1 MKHIMK
7 IFRFL
12 FYGTLLTIFPATIGA
27 QENKGPIS
35 LSLKQA
41 QEYALQNNKSI
52 LNADL
57 DVEAAKKKV
66 WETTTMGL
74 PQVNAAISSSY
85 ILTMPAFFEQ
95 FLRPG
100 IEMQVDPSEPDRENK
115 VNDLLQKSLDS
126 MRFSGTLDLTV
137 SQLIF
142 SGSYLVGLQASKVY
156 RSLSELNKVKSVQ
169 DIMESVSN
177 SYFMVLVA
185 KENAMLLDSTKVN
198 VEKTLN
204 EISAM
209 YKQGFMEETD
219 VDQLHITLTNLK
231 SSIDLVKR
239 QTDIAEKL
247 LKIQLGI
254 DLDQPLV
261 LTDALPELIASLTY
275 DQLLLADL
283 VLDQNVSYQM
293 LDAQVKSSQL
303 MLKLRK
309 SETLPTIAAFYQHQ
323 ELLNK
328 NSISF
333 TPPDLIGLTVNIP
346 IFSSGERWS
355 KIKQAKMELQ
365 KSVNSKDQ
373 ASQMLR
379 LDFYQSKSNLL
390 AAKEKFQS
398 DKSNLELSKKIYNR
412 SLIKFQ
418 NGMLSSLELTQ
429 AQNQYLS
436 AQSTYYQSLQSLIS
450 EKNKLEKILTK
461 N

>member
-1 MKHIMK
+1 MNF
-7 IFRFL
+7 FRFL
-12 FYGTLLTIFPATIGA
+12 IYGTLLAAFPALMQA
-27 QENKGPIS
+27 QENKEVLS

-57 DVEAAKKKV
+57 DVESAKKRV

-100 IEMQVDPSEPDRENK
+100 IEMQVDQSTPNRESV
-115 VNDLLQKSLDS
+115 VNDLLQQSLDS

-169 DIMESVSN
+169 DVMESVAN
-177 SYFMVLVA
+177 TYFMVQVA
-185 KENAMLLDSTKVN
+185 RENVSILDSTLVN
-198 VEKTLN
+198 IEKTLH
-204 EISAM
+204 EMTAM
-209 YKQGFMEETD
+209 FQQGFLEETD
-219 VDQLHITLTNLK
+219 IDQLNITLTNIK
-231 SSIDLVKR
+231 SSIDLIRR
-239 QTDIAEKL
+239 QVDMSEML

-254 DLDQPLV
+254 PLEQTLI
-261 LTDALPELIASLTY
+261 LTDALPSLIESITY
-275 DQLLLADL
+275 DQLLLTEL
-283 VLDQNVSYQM
+283 VLDNNVSYQM
-293 LDAQVKSSQL
+293 LEAQVKSSEL

-323 ELLNK
+323 ELLNS

-333 TPPDLIGLTVNIP
+333 TPPDLIGVSVSIP
-346 IFSSGERWS
+346 IFSSGERWA

-365 KSVNSKDQ
+365 KSKNTLDQ
-373 ASQMLR
+373 TSDLLR
-379 LDFYQSKSNLL
+379 LDYYQSKS
-390 AAKEKFQS
+390 AMVSAKEKFES
-398 DKSNLELSKKIYNR
+398 DKKNLDLAKKIYNR
-412 SLIKFQ
+412 ALIKFQ
-418 NGMLSSLELTQ
+418 NGMISSIELTQ
-429 AQNQYLS
+429 VQNQYLT
-436 AQSTYYQSLQSLIS
+436 AQSTYYQSIQSLIT
-450 EKNKLEKILTK
+450 EKNKLEKILTR

>member
-1 MKHIMK
+1 MN
-7 IFRFL
+7 FLRCL
-12 FYGTLLTIFPATIGA
+12 FYGTMLTLIPAIMSA
-27 QENKGPIS
+27 QENPQTGPIR

-52 LNADL
+52 LNANL

-74 PQVNAAISSSY
+74 PQISATVSTSY

-100 IEMQVDPSEPDRENK
+100 IEAKYPAETPNRQSIVENE
-115 VNDLLQKSLDS
+115 LQKSLDS
-126 MRFSGTLDLTV
+126 MRFSGTMDLTV

-156 RSLSELNKVKSVQ
+156 RSLSELNKVKSIQ
-169 DIMESVSN
+169 DVIESISN
-177 SYFMVLVA
+177 TYFMVLLA
-185 KENAMLLDSTKVN
+185 KENASILDSTRIN
-198 VEKTLN
+198 VEKTVT
-204 EISAM
+204 EITAM
-209 YKQGFMEETD
+209 NKQGFVEETD
-219 VDQLHITLTNLK
+219 VDQLNITLTNLK
-231 SSIDLVKR
+231 SSLDLIRR
-239 QTDIAEKL
+239 QVDISEKL

-254 DLDQPLV
+254 PIDQPIE
-261 LTDALPELIASLTY
+261 LTDPLVNLISSITY

-283 VLDQNVSYQM
+283 VLDNNVSYQM
-293 LDAQVKSSQL
+293 LEAQVKSSEL

-309 SETLPTIAAFYQHQ
+309 SETLPTLAAFYQHQ
-323 ELLNK
+323 ELLNT

-365 KSVNSKDQ
+365 KSRNTLDQ
-373 ASQMLR
+373 TADMLR
-379 LDFYQSKSNLL
+379 LEYYQSKSGLL
-390 AAKEKFQS
+390 SAKEKFES
-398 DKSNLELSKKIYNR
+398 DKSNLQLSRKIYDR
-412 SLIKFQ
+412 ALIKYQ
-418 NGMLSSLELTQ
+418 NGVISSIELTQ
-429 AQNQYLS
+429 IQNQYLT
-436 AQSTYYQSLQSLIS
+436 AQSTYYQSIQSLIT

>member
-1 MKHIMK
+1 MK

-12 FYGTLLTIFPATIGA
+12 FYGTLLTIFPALLSA

-52 LNADL
+52 LNANL

-74 PQVNAAISSSY
+74 PHVDAKVSTSY

-100 IEMQVDPSEPDRENK
+100 IEASVPQGADHDRK
-115 VNDLLQKSLDS
+115 VEDLLQKSLDS

-156 RSLSELNKVKSVQ
+156 RSLSELNKVKSTQ
-169 DIMESVSN
+169 DVLESVTN

-185 KENAMLLDSTKVN
+185 KENALLLDSTRLN
-198 VEKTLN
+198 VEKTLT

-209 YKQGFMEETD
+209 YQQGFVEETD
-219 VDQLHITLTNLK
+219 ADQLKITLTNLK
-231 SSIDLVKR
+231 SSLDMIRR
-239 QTDIAEKL
+239 QIDIAERL

-254 DLDQPLV
+254 PIDQQV
-261 LTDALPELIASLTY
+261 ALTDNLPDLINAMTY

-283 VLDQNVSYQM
+283 VLDNNVSYQM
-293 LDAQVKSSQL
+293 LEAQVKSSEL
-303 MLKLRK
+303 IVKLRK
-309 SETLPTIAAFYQHQ
+309 SETLPTIAAFYQHE
-323 ELLNK
+323 ELLNT

-333 TPPDLIGLTVNIP
+333 TPPDLVGLTVSIP
-346 IFSSGERWS
+346 IFNSGERWS

-365 KSVNSKDQ
+365 KSKNTLTQTSD
-373 ASQMLR
+373 MLR
-379 LDFYQSKSNLL
+379 LEYYQSKSALVS
-390 AAKEKFQS
+390 AKEKFES
-398 DKSNLELSKKIYNR
+398 DKSNLELSRKIYNR
-412 SLIKFQ
+412 GLIKFQ
-418 NGMLSSLELTQ
+418 NGVISSIDLTQ
-429 AQNQYLS
+429 LQTQYLT
-436 AQSTYYQSLQSLIS
+436 AQSAYYQSLQSLIT